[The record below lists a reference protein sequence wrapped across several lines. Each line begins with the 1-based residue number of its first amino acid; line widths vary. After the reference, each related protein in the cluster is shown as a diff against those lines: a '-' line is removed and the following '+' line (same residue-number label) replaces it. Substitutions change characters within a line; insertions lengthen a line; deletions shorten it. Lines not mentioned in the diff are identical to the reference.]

1 MTRKRFIK
9 LLMSYGTSRNE
20 AVKIAEDYNSRN
32 VPYKTAYANESNLK
46 PVNYSFIAEGLSKGI
61 AAAAAAFSNLA
72 SAAKRA
78 MENFTNGNV
87 GAENG
92 RKKQ

>member
-9 LLMSYGTSRNE
+9 LMMSYGNSRNK
-20 AVKIAEDYNSRN
+20 AVKIAAEYNSRN

-61 AAAAAAFSNLA
+61 AAATAAFSDLA
-72 SAAKRA
+72 SAAKKA
-78 MENFTNGNV
+78 MENITSGNV
-87 GAENG
+87 GAYNG
-92 RKKQ
+92 N

>member
-9 LLMSYGTSRNE
+9 LLMSYGNSRNK
-20 AVKIAEDYNSRN
+20 AVKIAADYNSRN
-32 VPYKTAYANESNLK
+32 VPYKRAYENESMLK
-46 PVNYSFIAEGLSKGI
+46 PIGYSFIAEGLSKGI
-61 AAAAAAFSNLA
+61 AAATAALSDFA

-78 MENFTNGNV
+78 MENFTSGNV

-92 RKKQ
+92 